1 MRGRG
6 RHLTV
11 RPAIAPAP
19 GDFSGEFLTDTR
31 SRSVYAEG
39 AGPYRILPHAVALP
53 RTTEDVAA
61 LVRAA
66 EREGWALVPRGA
78 GSGIPGGN
86 IGAGVIV
93 DLQFLRQPMTVFEGG
108 ARVGAAVTWR
118 DLAAAAEPHGLRLPP
133 DPSSSAY
140 CTIGGMTATNAAGA
154 RSLRYGTMRRWV
166 EGIEIV
172 VGDGEI
178 VRLARRAPST
188 AGASALE
195 RRFAAGAAREIQTA
209 ARLIRQRFPRTAKN
223 SAGYALDAYLNSGSL
238 VDLVVGSEGTLGVI
252 TAVELR
258 LAPKPDAVA
267 CLLIGLP
274 SLAELAVAVERLLP
288 LEPTAL
294 ELLDRSFLRLAER
307 NTSFPVGGWQA
318 ALLLDFEGAGG
329 EVAELADEAE
339 RTIADL
345 AAFRR
350 RAVDREERGTLWALR
365 HAASPTL
372 AGFPDSRR
380 SLQVIEDG
388 CVPVPQLGAY
398 LRGVHEA
405 AAEARVD
412 VVAFGHAGDGHL
424 HVNVL
429 VDTTEAGFEARLA
442 GLFDRVTT
450 LVIELGGT
458 PSGEHGDGRLRVDAV
473 AALYGEPL
481 VDVFRSCKQ
490 AFDPVGI
497 FNPGVIVRARGV
509 GDPAFKVGSG
519 AAPIPADI
527 AGRLRQVERA
537 GGWAVSKLE
546 LLRDPVPR

>member
-1 MRGRG
+1 MR
-6 RHLTV
+6 HAAV
-11 RPAIAPAP
+11 PK
-19 GDFSGEFLTDTR
+19 DFSGEFRTDAR
-31 SRSVYAEG
+31 SRSAYSEG
-39 AGPYRILPHAVALP
+39 AGPYRVIPHAVALP
-53 RTTEDVAA
+53 RTAEDVAA
-61 LVRAA
+61 LVRSAD
-66 EREGWALVPRGA
+66 REGWALVPRGA

-86 IGAGVIV
+86 IGTGVIV
-93 DLQFLRQPMTVFEGG
+93 DLQLLRQPVTVFDGG
-108 ARVGAAVTWR
+108 ARVGAAATWR
-118 DLAAAAEPHGLRLPP
+118 ELDAAASPHGLRLPP

-166 EGIEIV
+166 EGVEMV

-178 VRLARRAPST
+178 VRLARSERST
-188 AGASALE
+188 HSESALQ
-195 RRFAAGAAREIQTA
+195 RRFATGAEPEIQSA
-209 ARLIRQRFPRTAKN
+209 AALIRQRFPRTTKN
-223 SAGYALDAYLNSGSL
+223 SAGYALDAYLETGSL

-252 TAVELR
+252 TAVDVR
-258 LAPKPDAVA
+258 LAPRPDAVA
-267 CLLIGLP
+267 CILVGLA
-274 SLAELAVAVERLLP
+274 SLTELAAAVERLLSLQP
-288 LEPTAL
+288 AAL
-294 ELLDRSFLRLAER
+294 ELLERSFLRLAER
-307 NTSFPVGGWQA
+307 NTPFPVGGWQA
-318 ALLLDFEGAGG
+318 ALLLDFEGTEA
-329 EVAELADEAE
+329 EVAELADRAE
-339 RTIADL
+339 RTVAEL
-345 AAFRR
+345 AVFSR
-350 RAVDREERGTLWALR
+350 RAVGSEERARLWTLR

-372 AGFPDSRR
+372 AGLPDTRR

-442 GLFDRVTT
+442 GLLDRVTA

-473 AALYGEPL
+473 EALYGDRL
-481 VDVFRSCKQ
+481 VDVFRSVKRG
-490 AFDPVGI
+490 FDPAGI
-497 FNPGVIVRARGV
+497 FNPGVIVRAG
-509 GDPAFKVGSG
+509 GGAAPAFKVGSG

-527 AGRLRQVERA
+527 AGRLRQVERS
-537 GGWAVSKLE
+537 GGWAASKLQ